1 MEALALRN
9 KKEKKAAKKKQ
20 SIKKKA
26 KAKKKK
32 KQQKDD
38 HVILVNE
45 NRPGMINICL
55 YYWMCFLC
63 GSLGTEE

>member
-1 MEALALRN
+1 MQLLSVQIWESNIHSLPWT
-9 KKEKKAAKKKQ
+9 Q
-20 SIKKKA
+20 
-26 KAKKKK
+26 KKK

-45 NRPGMINICL
+45 NRPGTINICL

>member
-1 MEALALRN
+1 MQLLSLQIWESNIHSLSLT
-9 KKEKKAAKKKQ
+9 
-20 SIKKKA
+20 
-26 KAKKKK
+26 KKKK

-45 NRPGMINICL
+45 NRPGTVNICL